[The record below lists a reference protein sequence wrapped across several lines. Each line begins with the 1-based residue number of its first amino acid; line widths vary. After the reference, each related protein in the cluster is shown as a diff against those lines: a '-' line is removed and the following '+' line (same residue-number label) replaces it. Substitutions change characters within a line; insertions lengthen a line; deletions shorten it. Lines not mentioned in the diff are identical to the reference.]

1 MEEKIIEKDAMNL
14 GYPFEMGGELT
25 TAYFIDVSRIEKDGA
40 DENKE
45 FLLEFLIHQ
54 QVFPLYVSFVDEYE
68 LQEEH
73 DAFFKQNKLSY
84 VVLDLDTQFRS
95 GDVKVRS
102 KEYHPCY
109 TITVQNAE
117 DLRLVLNKTYWL
129 ASENLFYTIS
139 YSDNLSFK
147 LDEIKWWRLK
157 LIRPIGVLTM
167 HTNMTCFKIAHDGNG
182 FYLLSN
188 DDSYIPIEHLV
199 TRLLKGTVIS
209 QINDD
214 WLLDDKTD

>member
-1 MEEKIIEKDAMNL
+1 MAEIMIMEKEIIEKDAMNL

-25 TAYFIDVSRIEKDGA
+25 IAYFIDVSRIEKDGA
-40 DENKE
+40 DESKE

-68 LQEEH
+68 LHEEH
-73 DAFFKQNKLSY
+73 DAFFKQNNLSY

-95 GDVKVRS
+95 GDLKVRYR
-102 KEYHPCY
+102 EYHPCY

-117 DLRLVLNKTYWL
+117 ELRLVLNKTYWL

-147 LDEIKWWRLK
+147 LDEIK
-157 LIRPIGVLTM
+157 
-167 HTNMTCFKIAHDGNG
+167 
-182 FYLLSN
+182 
-188 DDSYIPIEHLV
+188 
-199 TRLLKGTVIS
+199 
-209 QINDD
+209 
-214 WLLDDKTD
+214 